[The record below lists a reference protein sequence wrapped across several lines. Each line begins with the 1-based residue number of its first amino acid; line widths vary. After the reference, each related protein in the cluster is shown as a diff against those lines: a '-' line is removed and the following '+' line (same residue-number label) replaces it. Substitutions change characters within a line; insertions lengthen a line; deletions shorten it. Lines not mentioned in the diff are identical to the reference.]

1 MLLHQIIERGAS
13 QHPDKPALIF
23 RDQPISYA
31 QLWGAVNAFARGLR
45 DELGIQAG
53 DRVGIM
59 LPNLPQFVIAYHA
72 LGRLGAIAVPVNPLL
87 KAPEIAYIWNDA
99 GVKAAV
105 TFPMTLE
112 TVLQAK
118 SEIPSM
124 QTVLLVGAE
133 GELPE
138 GVRPFESLMKP
149 QGDPLPPAPVSEN
162 DPVVFIY
169 TSGTTGFPKGV
180 MLSSDN
186 ILFDVEA
193 CQALLELN
201 PDERF
206 LTVLPLFHSFGQTVC
221 MNFCLWLGGTTVLM
235 ERFLPQQTL
244 EALEKY
250 RITLFPGVPA
260 MYAAI
265 LHVPTEREYDLS
277 ALKYC
282 VSGGAPMPEPV
293 QRAFE
298 QRFHCAILEG
308 DGPTECSP
316 VTSVNPPPH
325 KGVRKIGSVGIPL
338 PGVEIKIF
346 NENDNELPVGE
357 IGEIVVR
364 GRNVMLGYYNN
375 PEATAEAMR
384 NGWYHTGDMGK
395 FDEDG
400 YLYIVDRKK
409 DMIIVGGINVYPSE
423 VERVL
428 MEHPAVAM
436 CAVIGKPDPE
446 RGEIPIAVI
455 VPKPDTQPDAREIIR
470 FARERLANFK
480 VPREVIFRSELPI
493 SNTGKVL
500 KRLLK
505 KELELES

>member
-1 MLLHQIIERGAS
+1 MLLYQVIERGAS
-13 QHPDKPALIF
+13 AHPDLPALIF
-23 RDQPISYA
+23 REQSISYA

-45 DELGIQAG
+45 DELGVQAG

-99 GVKAAV
+99 GVKAAI

-112 TVLQAK
+112 TVLHARPD
-118 SEIPSM
+118 IPTM
-124 QTVLLVGAE
+124 HTVILVGAE
-133 GELPE
+133 GDLPD
-138 GVRPFESLMKP
+138 GVRPFDSLMQP
-149 QGDPLPPAPVSEN
+149 HGDPLPTPPVSEH

-186 ILFDVEA
+186 ILFDIEA
-193 CQALLELN
+193 CQALLELE
-201 PDERF
+201 PHERF
-206 LTVLPLFHSFGQTVC
+206 LTILPLFHSFGQTVC
-221 MNFCLWLGGTTVLM
+221 MNFCLWLGGTSVLM
-235 ERFLPQQTL
+235 ERFMPQQTL
-244 EALEKY
+244 EALEKH
-250 RITLFPGVPA
+250 RVTMFPGVPA
-260 MYAAI
+260 MYASI
-265 LHVPTEREYDLS
+265 LQVPAEREYDLS

-282 VSGGAPMPEPV
+282 FSGGAPMPEPV
-293 QRAFE
+293 HRAFE
-298 QRFHCAILEG
+298 QRFNCVILEG

-325 KGVRKIGSVGIPL
+325 KGVRKIGSVGVPL

-346 NENDNELPVGE
+346 DENDQELPVGE

-446 RGEIPIAVI
+446 RGEVPIAVV
-455 VPKPDTQPDAREIIR
+455 VPKPDAQPDPREIIR

-480 VPREVIFRSELPI
+480 VPREVIFRAELPM

>member
-1 MLLHQIIERGAS
+1 MLLHQIIERGA
-13 QHPDKPALIF
+13 QRHPDKPAVIF
-23 RDQPISYA
+23 REHTLSYA

-45 DELGIQAG
+45 EELGIQAG

-99 GVKAAV
+99 GVKATI

-118 SEIPSM
+118 PEVPSM
-124 QTVLLVGAE
+124 HTVLLVNAE
-133 GELPE
+133 GELPD
-138 GVRPFESLMKP
+138 GVRAFDSLMIP
-149 QGDPLPPAPVSEN
+149 HGDPLPPPPVSEH

-193 CQALLELN
+193 CQALLELEPN
-201 PDERF
+201 QRF

-250 RITLFPGVPA
+250 QITMFPGVPA

-265 LHVPTEREYDLS
+265 LQVPTEREYDLK

-282 VSGGAPMPEPV
+282 FSGGAPMPEPV
-293 QRAFE
+293 HRAFE
-298 QRFHCAILEG
+298 QRFNCVILEG

-316 VTSVNPPPH
+316 ATSVNPPPH
-325 KGVRKIGSVGIPL
+325 KGVRKIGSVGLPL

-346 NENDNELPVGE
+346 DDNDNELPVGE

-395 FDEDG
+395 FDKDG

-446 RGEIPIAVI
+446 RGEVPIAVI
-455 VPKPDTQPDAREIIR
+455 VPKPDTKPDPREIIR

>member
-1 MLLHQIIERGAS
+1 
-13 QHPDKPALIF
+13 
-23 RDQPISYA
+23 
-31 QLWGAVNAFARGLR
+31 
-45 DELGIQAG
+45 
-53 DRVGIM
+53 
-59 LPNLPQFVIAYHA
+59 
-72 LGRLGAIAVPVNPLL
+72 
-87 KAPEIAYIWNDA
+87 
-99 GVKAAV
+99 
-105 TFPMTLE
+105 
-112 TVLQAK
+112 
-118 SEIPSM
+118 
-124 QTVLLVGAE
+124 
-133 GELPE
+133 
-138 GVRPFESLMKP
+138 
-149 QGDPLPPAPVSEN
+149 
-162 DPVVFIY
+162 
-169 TSGTTGFPKGV
+169 
-180 MLSSDN
+180 
-186 ILFDVEA
+186 
-193 CQALLELN
+193 
-201 PDERF
+201 
-206 LTVLPLFHSFGQTVC
+206 
-221 MNFCLWLGGTTVLM
+221 M
-235 ERFLPQQTL
+235 ERH
-244 EALEKY
+244 
-250 RITLFPGVPA
+250 RITVFPGVPA

-265 LHVPTEREYDLS
+265 LQVPAEREYDLS

-282 VSGGAPMPEPV
+282 VSGGAPMPEPI

-298 QRFHCAILEG
+298 ARFGCAILEG
-308 DGPTECSP
+308 DGPTECAP

-346 NENDNELPVGE
+346 DENDNELPTGE

-446 RGEIPIAVI
+446 RGEVPIAVI
-455 VPKPDTQPDAREIIR
+455 VPKPNTQPDPREIIR

-480 VPREVIFRSELPI
+480 VPREVIFRSELPL

-505 KELELES
+505 KELELEA

>member
-1 MLLHQIIERGAS
+1 MLLHQIIERGA
-13 QHPDKPALIF
+13 QRYPEKPAVIF
-23 RDQPISYA
+23 RDHTLSYG
-31 QLWGAVNAFARGLR
+31 QLWGAVNAFARGLCE
-45 DELGIQAG
+45 ELGIQAG

-99 GVKAAV
+99 GVKAAI

-118 SEIPSM
+118 PEIPSM
-124 QTVLLVGAE
+124 HTVLLVGAE
-133 GELPE
+133 GELPDS
-138 GVRPFESLMKP
+138 VRAFDSLMKP

-186 ILFDVEA
+186 ILFDIEA
-193 CQALLELN
+193 CQTLLELE

-235 ERFLPQQTL
+235 ERFLPQPTL
-244 EALEKY
+244 EALEKH
-250 RITLFPGVPA
+250 RITVFPGVPA

-265 LHVPTEREYDLS
+265 LHVPADRDYDLS

-298 QRFHCAILEG
+298 ARFSCAILEG

-325 KGVRKIGSVGIPL
+325 KGVRKIGSVGTPL

-346 NENDNELPVGE
+346 DENDNELPVGE

-446 RGEIPIAVI
+446 RGEVPIAVI
-455 VPKPDTQPDAREIIR
+455 VPKPDTQPDPREIIR
-470 FARERLANFK
+470 FVRERLANFK
-480 VPREVIFRSELPI
+480 VPREVIFRTELPM